1 MLGLDFAGLAE
12 LTLIQTGDGEDAV
25 TRQDIAKHTPVARLE
40 DMKRKQGLGE
50 KRDVGQSHDRHFV
63 RHCDFHFHKRKLAR
77 VRVNTT
83 ETQIVPRV
91 CQLFVRMRR
100 TDAYFDALA
109 AVYRERYFVKN

>member
-25 TRQDIAKHTPVARLE
+25 TGQDIAKHTPVARLE

-77 VRVNTT
+77 VRLNTT

-91 CQLFVRMRR
+91 CQLSIWMRQNGVQS
-100 TDAYFDALA
+100 DGLA
-109 AVYRERYFVKN
+109 AVYCDRYFVKN